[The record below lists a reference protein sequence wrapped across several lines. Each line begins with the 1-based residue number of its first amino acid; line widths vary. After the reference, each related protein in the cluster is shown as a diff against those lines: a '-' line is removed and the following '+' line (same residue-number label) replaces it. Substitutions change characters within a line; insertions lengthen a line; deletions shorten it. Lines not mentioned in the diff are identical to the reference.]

1 MTTPQ
6 RLRRRQR
13 IEGTA
18 LLIVGVLFA
27 TATYV
32 NEKRDDSQE
41 KCLTDQITKI
51 TTAIDAR
58 GKLNAANTQA
68 TRDVILG
75 VAKSTKSKD
84 YSGIESVLNEY
95 VITTERTEARRQATK
110 IPPFPNG
117 KCD

>member
-1 MTTPQ
+1 MTTPE

-18 LLIVGVLFA
+18 LLTVGILFA
-27 TATYV
+27 CATYV
-32 NEKRDDSQE
+32 NEKRDDQQE
-41 KCLTDQITKI
+41 KCLTDQIVKI

-58 GKLNAANTQA
+58 GQINAANTQA

-75 VAKSTKSKD
+75 VANSTATKNYAGVEVALQK
-84 YSGIESVLNEY
+84 Y
-95 VITTERTEARRQATK
+95 VTTTERTEASRKATK